1 MIQLGDFVGQKHP
14 NENIFLKR
22 GIVIDSLEN
31 SYVVQWLLYDKN
43 FWMDFEDAAFEE
55 LNRRYLLTKMSY
67 HREQK
72 NVDIVILS
80 KAGKNGL
87 GNP

>member
-14 NENIFLKR
+14 NENIFLKK
-22 GIVIDSLEN
+22 GIVVDSLEN
-31 SYVVQWLLYDKN
+31 SYAVQWLLYDKN

-67 HREQK
+67 HRDQK
-72 NVDIVILS
+72 SADIVILS

>member
-1 MIQLGDFVGQKHP
+1 M
-14 NENIFLKR
+14 
-22 GIVIDSLEN
+22 IDSLEN
-31 SYVVQWLLYDKN
+31 SYVVQWLLYNKD
-43 FWMDFEDAAFEE
+43 FWMDYEDEVFEE

-67 HREQK
+67 HRDQK
-72 NVDIVILS
+72 SADIVILS